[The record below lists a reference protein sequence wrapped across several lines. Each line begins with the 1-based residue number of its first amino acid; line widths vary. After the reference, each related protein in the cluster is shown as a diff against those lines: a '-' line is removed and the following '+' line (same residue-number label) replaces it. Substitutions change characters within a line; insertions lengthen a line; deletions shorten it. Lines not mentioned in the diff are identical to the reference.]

1 MSWSFTDTPLNA
13 LESLTLDDTHDNQR
27 GRSTNREASARS
39 SGIPID
45 ASFVSTDPGAETASS
60 GVHVFVQPSW
70 SFNSA
75 ARESPDPAD
84 DSVDHSF
91 ASTTSAGETP
101 SRNLYVFGQS
111 PRRHASPS
119 PTPAGRA
126 QDGIRSQPA
135 ATTPAS
141 DSAPRVHSSSA
152 SSQENPRSPVATTT
166 GDTVSP
172 AAVVQ
177 PSPQPIPYDAKDEPA
192 PAHALF
198 TSTFQ
203 DALKDGRKIAQ
214 AAVAAIEAAIG
225 TGTAEPDDLLRKL
238 MQDAKG
244 LTKFEGTDTRTIA
257 VLGDSGEG
265 KSSLINSLLHFPGVA
280 QTSDAGSACTAVVT
294 EYRQKKAEHTAPIT
308 IEVDYFSASE
318 IAVLVREL
326 LYSYRQLDLPLV
338 QSLEDTSEEVYAKC
352 ERESANAWSLLE
364 AAFKHKPQFTMSYAR
379 DTSDGALERIS
390 SQLIQWANEL
400 EWPNNGQEG
409 RWVATATTAED
420 CVEQTKQF
428 AHDKYWPFTKIIR
441 VYLSSQVLKTGVVL
455 ADLPGLQDT
464 NLARVR
470 TTQKYLLKC
479 DNILIVAKIS
489 RAITDKSLKSSLF
502 YVLSQHMPLEWEQ
515 SGIQKRKVGVVCT
528 KSEEINLKTAK
539 SEFCGPGKIISP
551 ETMKHLDEEIESAK
565 SCGDRLRK
573 KSAKKQQQLA
583 LVRARA
589 QHVKANLQRIY
600 ASKMDGRELQVFC
613 VSNTWYEKYCPK
625 GNQELVQG
633 SGIPDLRRFCHT
645 VAAEMH
651 LNEAKQFLRSRLL
664 GLLESLEVYVR
675 SKMAVITQSDQASK
689 ARASRESLS
698 KHLDSVAQENVAL
711 TDKFRCDFRSCFEEQ
726 ILAFFGGRGQHW
738 ETAAT
743 KEAEKW
749 DNSRLTI
756 AEAWHWS
763 NPQTS
768 PNNHVEGAADP
779 VSAAQINAW
788 CLHNGHH
795 QTARKPRENWNANI
809 IWKMR
814 TELETQ
820 WELLEEEAVDV
831 LSAVIEGSKRHL
843 ESVKESVR
851 SEAPR
856 DCASPLV
863 SGIDCQLRLLEYESK
878 RLQRDFVEEVKALR
892 RYASEANHNSFI
904 LQDMI
909 PTYRSAVA
917 QYGSGMSAR
926 QRSILRRHIDSGT
939 MFAELSV
946 SLSTKMDE
954 MIASAGAKMAECLE
968 ASLRKVRSDVDIAFW
983 STDGVPHTTRVLDD
997 ATSRRLQQFAV
1008 AINDLKQRHEVLLQS
1023 IGTV

>member
-1 MSWSFTDTPLNA
+1 ML
-13 LESLTLDDTHDNQR
+13 
-27 GRSTNREASARS
+27 
-39 SGIPID
+39 
-45 ASFVSTDPGAETASS
+45 
-60 GVHVFVQPSW
+60 
-70 SFNSA
+70 
-75 ARESPDPAD
+75 
-84 DSVDHSF
+84 
-91 ASTTSAGETP
+91 
-101 SRNLYVFGQS
+101 
-111 PRRHASPS
+111 SPS
-119 PTPAGRA
+119 PRLQEPSTLSV
-126 QDGIRSQPA
+126 RSQPA

-749 DNSRLTI
+749 DNSR
-756 AEAWHWS
+756 
-763 NPQTS
+763 
-768 PNNHVEGAADP
+768 
-779 VSAAQINAW
+779 INAW

-878 RLQRDFVEEVKALR
+878 RLQRDFVEEVK
-892 RYASEANHNSFI
+892 Y
-904 LQDMI
+904 
-909 PTYRSAVA
+909 
-917 QYGSGMSAR
+917 
-926 QRSILRRHIDSGT
+926 DSSQT
-939 MFAELSV
+939 
-946 SLSTKMDE
+946 
-954 MIASAGAKMAECLE
+954 IAY
-968 ASLRKVRSDVDIAFW
+968 
-983 STDGVPHTTRVLDD
+983 
-997 ATSRRLQQFAV
+997 
-1008 AINDLKQRHEVLLQS
+1008 
-1023 IGTV
+1023 